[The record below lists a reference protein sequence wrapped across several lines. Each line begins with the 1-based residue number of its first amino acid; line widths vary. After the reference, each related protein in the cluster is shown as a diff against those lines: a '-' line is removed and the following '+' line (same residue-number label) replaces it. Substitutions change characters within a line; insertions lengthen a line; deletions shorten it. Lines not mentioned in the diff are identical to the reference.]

1 MDEEEQEEDQISQQS
16 DEELNKEQNYFNEA
30 DEFDF
35 EQNMKSEIF
44 STTEKPYTEEV
55 EEPSKED
62 TENFPLNHEPPFS

>member
-1 MDEEEQEEDQISQQS
+1 LNQEE
-16 DEELNKEQNYFNEA
+16 NYFNET

-35 EQNMKSEIF
+35 EENMKSEIF
-44 STTEKPYTEEV
+44 STTEKPYAEV